1 MGWCT
6 AIHANA
12 PGVPMPCS
20 DRRFDAVSV
29 CMWRPSL
36 GVESLWTE
44 TNFTVQ
50 GMDGRYTLFAA
61 PAALCVNLL
70 AASGSSSSTLLSD
83 RSADAVRQNVCACAR
98 VPHDQAIYTKA
109 GRLCCSVFGPASGR
123 RTGDAELRLNSTDF
137 CVEHFPTGSFYSSWN
152 LLQAGAQQSQNVAHS
167 VYGGIE
173 RQVGYL
179 RHLASLGLTRPHH
192 TAAMHTTSC

>member
-1 MGWCT
+1 
-6 AIHANA
+6 
-12 PGVPMPCS
+12 MPCS
-20 DRRFDAVSV
+20 GRRFDAVSV

-83 RSADAVRQNVCACAR
+83 RSADAVRQNVCACATR
-98 VPHDQAIYTKA
+98 PGNIHTKA
-109 GRLCCSVFGPASGR
+109 GRLSARFLDLRQGGGR
-123 RTGDAELRLNSTDF
+123 AT
-137 CVEHFPTGSFYSSWN
+137 P
-152 LLQAGAQQSQNVAHS
+152 
-167 VYGGIE
+167 
-173 RQVGYL
+173 
-179 RHLASLGLTRPHH
+179 
-192 TAAMHTTSC
+192 SCG